1 MIDIETIVNREEYEL
16 RDIYSN
22 IEDICSYNSYK
33 VLKAFKDNKVSVER
47 LLRMYLRVF
56 LRVKVL

>member
-33 VLKAFKDNKVSVER
+33 VLKAFKDNKVSETDFNSTTGYG
-47 LLRMYLRVF
+47 YLHF
-56 LRVKVL
+56 